1 MAGEDLYTA
10 LQNLNVPATDTGY
23 GLGAVALSQSLPQL
37 VNPSGSVGRNL
48 GVVLGGALMS
58 SLLGYQAR
66 KQATEQSLLAG
77 RLGSQML
84 RMKTPEERLALVE
97 GVDDSY
103 IQPRLL
109 GLQSALQGRE
119 EAIRLGALEAGQR
132 QEALYGALGSE
143 AGQQYLQAQTG
154 AYAAKAAATAEQRRQ
169 TKAFE
174 ADLQERLK
182 AFGTDEKLRFN
193 QLQDQ
198 YENQLLDTETDP
210 DLRRQKAI
218 ALTRGQIQEEINK
231 KQSERKIAEDEFKAS
246 LDVGKLAQKEKDE
259 VSNAMS
265 ISNMI
270 YDLANRIEGMS
281 VAEFKTYKN
290 FDALPDSIKADFANL
305 KSLIGNARYGASLT
319 KNELETLLSIFGN
332 DFTTGPESFARNI
345 RGVAGTMLDKAKIV
359 TTNASKSPQEILGDL
374 DAMITTQKPLTPK
387 LTRRAAP
394 TRPNVGTA
402 DFGSLMQQLS
412 PSGEAAPAPTA
423 TPMAA
428 PTADTAEAV
437 AMEEA
442 ALVEEANRLQQQGA
456 ALPADIKQRAAQL
469 KQRKAA
475 LGL

>member
-154 AYAAKAAATAEQRRQ
+154 AYAAKAAATAEERRK
-169 TKAFE
+169 T
-174 ADLQERLK
+174 LQLK
-182 AFGTDEKLRFN
+182 NELDAELKTLGTNEKLRFESERDKKEME
-193 QLQDQ
+193 LIDAG
-198 YENQLLDTETDP
+198 EDP
-210 DLRRQKAI
+210 TLARQKAI
-218 ALTRGQIQEEINK
+218 ALTRAQLQEAINQK
-231 KQSERKIAEDEFKAS
+231 ESERRIAEDEFKAS
-246 LDVGKLAQKEKDE
+246 LDAAGLGKAESNE
-259 VSNAMS
+259 VNNAMS

-270 YDLANRIEGMS
+270 FEIANRVDQMS
-281 VAEFKTYKN
+281 PAEFKANKN
-290 FDALPDSIKADFANL
+290 FDVLAKSIKSPFANI
-305 KSLIGNARYGASLT
+305 KSIIGNARYGASLT
-319 KNELETLLSIFGN
+319 KNELETLLSIFGD
-332 DFTTGPESFARNI
+332 DFTTGPETFARNI
-345 RGVAGTMLDKAKIV
+345 RDVANKMLDKSRIITA
-359 TTNASKSPQEILGDL
+359 NASRSPQEINADL
-374 DAMITTQKPLTPK
+374 DLMIRTQQPLIPRSARK
-387 LTRRAAP
+387 VNVE
-394 TRPNVGTA
+394 RPNVGTA
-402 DFGSLMQQLS
+402 DFSSLMNQLS
-412 PSGEAAPAPTA
+412 PTGEAAPAPTA